1 MSILDELN
9 KLAEKLNSNGKRT
22 FGKRARVY
30 QFDLEESGSFQLL
43 IKEGKVKV
51 LEGTP
56 YHPEITLKL
65 SDENL
70 FKLLNDDSNATEAF
84 MAGHLKLDGKV
95 DFT

>member
-9 KLAEKLNSNGKRT
+9 KLAEKLNNSGERT
-22 FGKRARVY
+22 FGNRARVY

-43 IKEGKVKV
+43 IKDGKVKV

-56 YHPEITLKL
+56 YHPEITLQL

-70 FKLLNDDSNATEAF
+70 FKLLNDDSSTTEALK
-84 MAGHLKLDGKV
+84 AGRLKVDGKV